1 MKITIIGAGKV
12 GFETAKRLCEEGH
25 DILVVDKDETKLAR
39 VEEQLD
45 VMILR
50 GNGATAQVLRHP
62 HVVDSELLLA
72 VTDSDEVNIIAGM
85 TGKKLGIKKSIVR
98 VRDPHYAMD
107 SSFSR
112 EDLGLDL
119 IINPELAAAREIV
132 RMLTMALPVH
142 TEPFGQGKVQMADI
156 TVDEGMVLFVNKRI
170 KDLDMPPSC
179 LIVAISR
186 RGDMIV
192 PGGMDIILPGDTLY
206 ILGLPSSIDTLV
218 SKVKKR
224 RQKRIHTVI
233 ILGGGRLAYY
243 LADKLCSLGMS
254 VKVIEQNYARCQELA
269 ERLPNALILNGDGT
283 DVDLLKREG
292 IEETDGFVAV
302 TGLDEENLLISLLAK
317 QMGAKMVV
325 AKVSRA
331 SYAPI
336 VESLGVDAAVSPR
349 LITASEIVRFIQGGR
364 LLSLF
369 MLLNGKAEVVELIV
383 PASSRVVGKPLAKCG
398 LPRNV
403 IVGAILREDRAI
415 IPEGTEKILAE
426 DRIVVFALG
435 HTLGTIEKLFDA
447 GGK

>member
-25 DILVVDKDETKLAR
+25 DILVVDKDESKLAR
-39 VEEQLD
+39 VDEQLD

-192 PGGMDIILPGDTLY
+192 PGGMDFILPGDTLY

-383 PASSRVVGKPLAKCG
+383 PAASRVVGKPLAKCG
-398 LPRNV
+398 LPKNV

-435 HTLGTIEKLFDA
+435 HTLNTIEKLFDA

>member
-1 MKITIIGAGKV
+1 MKIIIIGAGKV
-12 GFETAKRLCEEGH
+12 GFETARRLCEEGH
-25 DILVVDKDETKLAR
+25 DILVVDKDETKLSR
-39 VEEQLD
+39 VDEHLD
-45 VMILR
+45 VMVMK
-50 GNGATAQVLRHP
+50 GNGATAQVLRDP
-62 HVVDSELLLA
+62 HVVDSDLLLA
-72 VTDSDEVNIIAGM
+72 VTSTDEVNIIAGI
-85 TGKKLGIKKSIVR
+85 TGKKLGIGKCIVR
-98 VRDPHYAMD
+98 VRDPHYAQD
-107 SSFSR
+107 AWFSR

-119 IINPELAAAREIV
+119 IINPEFAAAREIV

-156 TVDEGMVLFVNKRI
+156 TVDEGMTLFANKPIR
-170 KDLDMPPSC
+170 DLDMPSSC

-192 PGGMDIILPGDTLY
+192 PGGMDTILPHDTLY
-206 ILGLPSSIDTLV
+206 ILGLPSSIDKLV

-224 RQKRIHTVI
+224 RQKQLHSVM
-233 ILGGGRLAYY
+233 ILGGGRLAFY

-254 VKVIEQNYARCQELA
+254 VKIIEQDYSRCQELS
-269 ERLPNALILNGDGT
+269 ERLPDALILNGDGT

-369 MLLNGKAEVVELIV
+369 MLLNGKAEVAELIV
-383 PASSRVVGKPLAKCG
+383 PAQSRVVGKTLAKCS

-403 IVGAILREDRAI
+403 IVGAILRDGEAI

-426 DRIVVFALG
+426 DRLVVFALG
-435 HTLGTIEKLFDA
+435 YTLASLEKLFGA

>member
-12 GFETAKRLCEEGH
+12 GFETARRLCEEGH
-25 DILVVDKDETKLAR
+25 DVLVVDKDEAKLAR
-39 VEEQLD
+39 VDEQLD
-45 VMILR
+45 VMILK
-50 GNGATAQVLRHP
+50 GNGTTAQVLRDP
-62 HVVDSELLLA
+62 YVVDSDYLLA
-72 VTDSDEVNIIAGM
+72 VTDSDEANIIAGM
-85 TGKKLGIKKSIVR
+85 TSKKLGISKCIVR

-119 IINPELAAAREIV
+119 IVNPEFAAAREIV

-142 TEPFGQGKVQMADI
+142 TEPFGQGRVQLADI
-156 TVDEGMVLFVNKRI
+156 AVDEKMSHLVNKHI

-186 RGDMIV
+186 RGGMIV
-192 PGGMDIILPGDTLY
+192 PGGMDIVLPGDTLY
-206 ILGLPSSIDTLV
+206 VLGLPSSIDTLV
-218 SKVKKR
+218 SKVKKC
-224 RQKRIHTVI
+224 RQKKMHSVL
-233 ILGGGRLAYY
+233 ILGGGRLGYY
-243 LADKLCSLGMS
+243 LGNRLCSLGMA
-254 VKVIEQNYARCQELA
+254 VKIIEQNYNRCQELA
-269 ERLPNALILNGDGT
+269 ERLPEALILHGDGT
-283 DVDLLKREG
+283 DVDLLSREG

-336 VESLGVDAAVSPR
+336 VETLGVDAAVSPR

-364 LLSLF
+364 LLSLV
-369 MLLNGKAEVVELIV
+369 MLLNGKAEVAELIV
-383 PASSRVVGKPLAKCG
+383 PSSSRIIGKPLAKLG
-398 LPRNV
+398 LPKNI
-403 IVGAILREDRAI
+403 IVGAILRGDCAI
-415 IPEGTEKILAE
+415 IPEGMEKILAD
-426 DRIVVFALG
+426 DRIVVFAMG
-435 HTLGTIEKLFDA
+435 HTLSTIEKLFGV

>member
-12 GFETAKRLCEEGH
+12 GFETARRLCEEGH
-25 DILVVDKDETKLAR
+25 DILVVDKDESKLAR

-45 VMILR
+45 VMTLR
-50 GNGATAQVLRHP
+50 GNGATAQVLRDP
-62 HVVDSELLLA
+62 HVVDSDLLLA

-98 VRDPHYAMD
+98 VRDPHYARD

-119 IINPELAAAREIV
+119 IVNPELAAAREIV

-156 TVDEGMVLFVNKRI
+156 TVDEGMVHFANKRI

-192 PGGMDIILPGDTLY
+192 PGGMDTVLPGDTLY
-206 ILGLPSSIDTLV
+206 ILGLPSSIDNLV

-224 RQKRIHTVI
+224 RQKKMHTVM

-254 VKVIEQNYARCQELA
+254 VKIIEQNYARCQELA
-269 ERLPNALILNGDGT
+269 ERLPDALVLNGDGT

-292 IEETDGFVAV
+292 IQETDGFVAV

-369 MLLNGKAEVVELIV
+369 MLLNGKAEVAELIV
-383 PASSRVVGKPLAKCG
+383 PSTSRIVGKPLAKCG

-403 IVGAILREDRAI
+403 IVGAILREDKAI

-426 DRIVVFALG
+426 DRIVVFAMG
-435 HTLGTIEKLFDA
+435 HTLSTIEKLFDA

>member
-12 GFETAKRLCEEGH
+12 GFETARRLCDEGH
-25 DILVVDKDETKLAR
+25 DILVVDQDESKLSR

-50 GNGATAQVLRHP
+50 GNGATAQVLRDP
-62 HVVDSELLLA
+62 HVVDSDLLLA
-72 VTDSDEVNIIAGM
+72 VTNSDEVNIIAGM
-85 TGKKLGIKKSIVR
+85 TGKKLGIQKSIVR

-119 IINPELAAAREIV
+119 IVNPEFAAAREIV

-142 TEPFGQGKVQMADI
+142 TEPFGQGKVQLADI
-156 TVDEGMVLFVNKRI
+156 NVDEGMHPFVNKRI
-170 KDLDMPPSC
+170 KDLDMPTSC

-192 PGGMDIILPGDTLY
+192 PGGMDMILPGDTIY
-206 ILGLPSSIDTLV
+206 ILGLPSSIDAIV
-218 SKVKKR
+218 SKLKKR
-224 RQKRIHTVI
+224 RQKKMQSII
-233 ILGGGRLAYY
+233 ILGGGRLGFY
-243 LADKLCSLGMS
+243 LATRLCSLGMS
-254 VKVIEQNYARCQELA
+254 VKIVEQNLTRCQELA
-269 ERLPNALILNGDGT
+269 ERLPDTLILNGDGT

-292 IEETDGFVAV
+292 IEETDGFIAV

-317 QMGAKMVV
+317 QMGAKMAV

-364 LLSLF
+364 LLSLV
-369 MLLNGKAEVVELIV
+369 MLLNGKAEVAELIV
-383 PASSRVVGKPLAKCG
+383 PEDSRVVGKPLAKLG
-398 LPRNV
+398 LPRNI
-403 IVGAILREDRAI
+403 IVGAILREGSAI
-415 IPEGTEKILAE
+415 IPEGNERILAD
-426 DRIVVFALG
+426 DRIVVFAMG
-435 HTLGTIEKLFDA
+435 HSLNTIEKLFDT